1 MRVCLVTSAPL
12 PPREGLG
19 YHVWNLARELI
30 VRDNQ
35 VEIITRGSSAQ
46 PREQHLNGVMIKRA
60 FFVPAYPFHVH
71 LHGLVVERMLRC
83 SSSRLDLVNAH
94 SPLPPAVSGGLPLVT
109 TVHSPMM
116 CDTAATRR
124 RDLGGLAIRL
134 QTPISRR
141 IEMNLLSRSR
151 QITAVARWI
160 PAALQS
166 YGVDVQAISVTGNAV
181 EAEFLDAPSG
191 LHGAPYGLYVGR
203 LEASKGLSDLVDAA
217 RVLAQHGACSDLT
230 FVIVGEGPL
239 AHDLADR
246 VRGCGL
252 TGRFRFAGHVGP
264 VRRAELMQL
273 YRDARF
279 FVLPSHHEGLPTVL
293 LEALSCG
300 LPVIAT
306 ACTGS
311 TELIQDGETGLL
323 VAPHDPPAL
332 AEAIRTLWMD
342 PGLGARL
349 GRQGRALVERG
360 YTWDVV
366 VSRYLTSYAA
376 ALNGGKVAR

>member
-1 MRVCLVTSAPL
+1 
-12 PPREGLG
+12 
-19 YHVWNLARELI
+19 
-30 VRDNQ
+30 
-35 VEIITRGSSAQ
+35 
-46 PREQHLNGVMIKRA
+46 
-60 FFVPAYPFHVH
+60 
-71 LHGLVVERMLRC
+71 
-83 SSSRLDLVNAH
+83 
-94 SPLPPAVSGGLPLVT
+94 
-109 TVHSPMM
+109 MM

-141 IEMNLLSRSR
+141 VEMNLFRRSR

-160 PAALQS
+160 PAALES
-166 YGVDVQAISVTGNAV
+166 YGVDAHEISVTGNAV
-181 EAEFLDAPSG
+181 EAAFLDAPSG
-191 LHGAPYGLYVGR
+191 LHSAPYGLYVGR
-203 LEASKGLSDLVDAA
+203 LEASKGLSDLIEAA
-217 RVLAQHGACSDLT
+217 RLLARQGACDDLT

-239 AHDLADR
+239 AHNLADR
-246 VRGCGL
+246 VRGWGL
-252 TGRFRFAGHVGP
+252 SDRFRFAGHLGAA
-264 VRRAELMQL
+264 RRAELMQL

-293 LEALSCG
+293 LEALACS

-311 TELIQDGETGLL
+311 TELIRDGETGLL
-323 VAPHDPPAL
+323 VAPHNPSAL

-349 GRQGRALVERG
+349 GRQGRALVERS
-360 YTWDVV
+360 YTWEAV

-376 ALNGGKVAR
+376 ALNGGGVAR